1 MSVVVWAVAV
11 VVVLGGLWG
20 LTLKCA
26 ESEDDGEGLTFLI
39 MAVAAAATAL
49 RWLSET
55 LAL

>member
-1 MSVVVWAVAV
+1 MNVLAWFAV
-11 VVVLGGLWG
+11 VAAGLGGLVFVMF
-20 LTLKCA
+20 KCV
-26 ESEDDGEGLTFLI
+26 ESEDDGTGLMFLI